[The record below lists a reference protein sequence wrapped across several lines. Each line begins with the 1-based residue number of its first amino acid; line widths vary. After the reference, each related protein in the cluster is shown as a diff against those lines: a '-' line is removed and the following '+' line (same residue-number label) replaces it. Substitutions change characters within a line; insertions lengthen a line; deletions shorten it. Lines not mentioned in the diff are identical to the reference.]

1 MRWHVAFFLAFCP
14 AVALAAAKPHV
25 VLLGRPQAA
34 KLFVGPNETTALE
47 IRIRPLLVD
56 GAAKE
61 FTTGDA
67 HDVTERTFVVRRAF
81 RINDV
86 LPADPASA
94 PRWKWQ
100 RGGWLL
106 VDRTTGR
113 VSQLSLPEF
122 DPFYSTASWY
132 RDYVA
137 YCGLSDNGERVDA
150 IVAQLGRRRPV
161 VKKELG
167 AAQGKDVP
175 DSECAP
181 PEWQRAPVR
190 VTFAPASGPKVTFA
204 VRGQADAPLADT
216 EEP

>member
-1 MRWHVAFFLAFCP
+1 MRWQLAFLLAFCP

-25 VLLGRPQAA
+25 VFLGRPQAV
-34 KLFVGPNETTALE
+34 KLFVGPNEGTALE

-56 GAAKE
+56 GVVKE
-61 FTTGDA
+61 FTTGEA

-113 VSQLSLPEF
+113 VAQLSLPEF

-137 YCGLSDNGERVDA
+137 YCGLSENGERVDA

-190 VTFAPASGPKVTFA
+190 VTFAPAVGPKVTFA

-216 EEP
+216 EAP